1 MDHALVY
8 EITERVL
15 SKTFGTS
22 LVKGEQVVLKD
33 VLHDHKKEKKYKY
46 LVCLAPQKILA
57 FILCIVSN
65 HRFELKVNSLL
76 TKQKRCYVPFSLT
89 WQVNGVT
96 IRLNGLYY
104 YCSSFEREEIRTRIC
119 LSLSYR
125 VPAGYS
131 S

>member
-15 SKTFGTS
+15 SKTFGKS

-65 HRFELKVNSLL
+65 HRFELKVNSLAYETEKVL
-76 TKQKRCYVPFSLT
+76 CAIQCYM
-89 WQVNGVT
+89 
-96 IRLNGLYY
+96 
-104 YCSSFEREEIRTRIC
+104 
-119 LSLSYR
+119 
-125 VPAGYS
+125 AGQWS
-131 S
+131 D